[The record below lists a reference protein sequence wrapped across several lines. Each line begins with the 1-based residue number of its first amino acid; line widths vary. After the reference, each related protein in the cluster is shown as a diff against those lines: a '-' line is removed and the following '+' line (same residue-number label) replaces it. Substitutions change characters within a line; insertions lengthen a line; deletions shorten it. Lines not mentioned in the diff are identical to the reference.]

1 MKIYYSSLIQE
12 TNTFCPV
19 QTDLSLFQ
27 RGYYYHGEEIPQKLR
42 GTNTEVGGFYQY
54 FEEHPEVLSPGIACW
69 AVASGKVK
77 EEVYQTIEKDILESL
92 KKRLPVD
99 GVLLALHGALVSEQR
114 DDCEGALL
122 EKVRKLVGP
131 KIPVVVTLDYHA
143 NITKKMVEYSDV
155 LVGFRTYPHVDFAK
169 TGIKAACILEELIQK
184 KTSFSPVFHKLPLMV
199 PVEDSETGKGI
210 SGDVIK
216 KLEEFDK
223 EEDLLS
229 ASLFCAQP
237 WLDIDEAGVSLL
249 FYVKG
254 EKEKW
259 ESRVQGLEQYIMENK
274 EAFFQKYPDIHEVLT
289 NMETYEKPLIVVD
302 SGDITTAG
310 GIGDSTEILWALLEQ
325 KSIAKAA
332 LSIVS
337 PRAVKEAFLIGEGN
351 EGNITIGG
359 DTDYGYNKSVT
370 VYARVISLTDKP
382 SKVNGEAFSGVE
394 ANSGRRA
401 YLLIE
406 EHIHAVVTEY
416 TSLLYDP
423 QFLRDLGIEPSEM
436 DLIAQKSH
444 KLFRSAYKDIAKEIV
459 ILNSPGF
466 TDQNIKRLP
475 FKKLQGVYPLSRDI

>member
-1 MKIYYSSLIQE
+1 VKIYYSSLIQE

-19 QTDLSLFQ
+19 YTDLSLFQ
-27 RGYYYHGEEIPQKLR
+27 RGYYYHREEIPQKLR

-54 FEEHPEVLSPGIACW
+54 FEKTPGILSPGIACW

-92 KKRLPVD
+92 KNSLPVD
-99 GVLLALHGALVSEQR
+99 GVLLALHGALVSEQK

-122 EKVRKLVGP
+122 EKIRALVGSE
-131 KIPVVVTLDYHA
+131 IPVVVTLDYHA
-143 NITKKMVEYSDV
+143 NVTKKMVEYSDV

-169 TGIKAACILEELIQK
+169 TGAKAARILEELIQK
-184 KTSFSPVFHKLPLMV
+184 KTRFFPVFCKLPLMV
-199 PVEDSETGKGI
+199 PVEDSETGKGT

-216 KLEEFDK
+216 KLEEYDK

-237 WLDIDEAGVSLL
+237 WLDIEEAGVSLL
-249 FYVKG
+249 FYVKRG
-254 EKEKW
+254 KEKW
-259 ESRVQGLEQYIMENK
+259 EHRVQELERYMMKNK
-274 EAFFQKYPDIHEVLT
+274 ETFFRKYPDIHEVLT
-289 NMETYEKPLIVVD
+289 NIEAYEKPLIVVD

-310 GIGDSTEILWALLEQ
+310 GIGDSTEILRELLGQ
-325 KSIAKAA
+325 KNAVKAA

-337 PRAVKEAFLIGEGN
+337 PQAVGEAFRIGEGN

-359 DTDYGYNKSVT
+359 ESDYGYNKQVT

-401 YLLIE
+401 YLLIRE
-406 EHIHAVVTEY
+406 RIHVVVTEY

-423 QFLRDLGIEPSEM
+423 QFLRDLGIEPSGM

-475 FKKLQGVYPLSRDI
+475 FKKLQGVYPLSKDI